1 MENVIPNNCSVLALI
16 SKSLS
21 WNIWRV
27 HLRADAD
34 QMVPQNWISFHVLQI
49 ENVIL
54 SNKYCF
60 LARAILE
67 ISFFV
72 NDVGLPRCKMFFSFQ
87 FCKSRGVF
95 IEGEKVLSEN
105 EIANEKLSIFNL

>member
-49 ENVIL
+49 E
-54 SNKYCF
+54 
-60 LARAILE
+60 
-67 ISFFV
+67 
-72 NDVGLPRCKMFFSFQ
+72 
-87 FCKSRGVF
+87 
-95 IEGEKVLSEN
+95 
-105 EIANEKLSIFNL
+105 KLM

>member
-1 MENVIPNNCSVLALI
+1 MFSVSAAILHIWCKIIMKNMENEIPNNCSVLALI

-60 LARAILE
+60 LARAYSWNFL
-67 ISFFV
+67 
-72 NDVGLPRCKMFFSFQ
+72 
-87 FCKSRGVF
+87 FC
-95 IEGEKVLSEN
+95 
-105 EIANEKLSIFNL
+105 

>member
-1 MENVIPNNCSVLALI
+1 MENVIPNNCSALALI
-16 SKSLS
+16 SKSLP

-60 LARAILE
+60 LARAYSWNFL
-67 ISFFV
+67 
-72 NDVGLPRCKMFFSFQ
+72 
-87 FCKSRGVF
+87 FC
-95 IEGEKVLSEN
+95 
-105 EIANEKLSIFNL
+105 